1 MSPDEDTSA
10 KTINVNVEL
19 AGPEWRLQTTM
30 SVPTEPIGLKEMLPL
45 FFSFADAVMGTMANG
60 IEQTGE
66 KISCRKGCGACCRQL
81 VPISETEAR
90 WIQELVDRLP
100 PQKQSQ
106 IRDRFAEARR
116 RLAETGLLEKLLHTE
131 SWAEGEGW
139 SIAMSYFRLGI
150 PCPFLENE
158 ACSIHPDRPVKCREY
173 LVTSPAEHCGAP
185 NGETIRPVELPFQMW
200 TAMARLENALPSREK
215 IRWVPLIL
223 ALDWAAAH
231 AQEPEPRPG
240 HEVLREFFDYLSR
253 KVDLQEKEPA
263 NEPTSVTRSKA

>member
-1 MSPDEDTSA
+1 MPSDEDASP

-30 SVPTEPIGLKEMLPL
+30 SVPAEPIALKEMLPL
-45 FFSFADAVMGTMANG
+45 FFSFADAVMSTAANG
-60 IEQTGE
+60 VEQTGE
-66 KISCRKGCGACCRQL
+66 KISCKKGCGACCRQL

-90 WIQELVDRLP
+90 WIQEVVDRLP
-100 PQKQSQ
+100 PEKQTQ
-106 IRDRFAEARR
+106 IRNRFAEARR
-116 RLAETGLLEKLLHTE
+116 RLAETGLLEKLFQRE

-173 LVTSPAEHCGAP
+173 LVTSPAEHCRAP
-185 NGETIRPVELPFQMW
+185 TAQTIRPVELPFQMW
-200 TAMARLENALPSREK
+200 TALARLENTSPSKEK

-223 ALDWAAAH
+223 ALEWADVH
-231 AQEPEPRPG
+231 AQEPKPRPG
-240 HEVLREFFDYLSR
+240 HEVLREFFDCLTGKGVS
-253 KVDLQEKEPA
+253 QEKIDSAGETNSA
-263 NEPTSVTRSKA
+263 